1 MLKTYQR
8 ETKLLEFSRDV
19 NTEELKTEKTVSL
32 RNGFVVIDSLQWLLL
47 SLKTKFTS
55 LRPIIPENIGLSSR
69 SS

>member
-32 RNGFVVIDSLQWLLL
+32 RNGFVVIDSLQWLLP
-47 SLKTKFTS
+47 SLKTKFPSFFTTDYT
-55 LRPIIPENIGLSSR
+55 
-69 SS
+69 